1 MTDHI
6 APVRSLAAQRNRVWQ
21 PIDARVRGET
31 RKQYLQ
37 GSLALSYPLTNG
49 LAAEP
54 RSTALTVVQNLTSG
68 ETSSIPHPE
77 DWAARFL
84 QAVVEVVSSDR
95 PLSQLARW
103 TSSSVFD
110 EVLRRQRLVATS
122 RTRAATRSARV
133 QVATV
138 HICQVSPEV
147 AEVAARVKSGQRSRA
162 IAAKLEYNRD
172 RWQCTA
178 IVFG

>member
-1 MTDHI
+1 MTDRI
-6 APVRSLAAQRNRVWQ
+6 APVHSIATQRSRIWR
-21 PIDARVRGET
+21 PIDSRRRGET
-31 RKQYLQ
+31 HRQYSQ
-37 GSLALSYPLTNG
+37 GSLALTYPLTSG
-49 LAAEP
+49 LTAEP
-54 RSTALTVVQNLTSG
+54 RSSALTVVQDRPPAQTC
-68 ETSSIPHPE
+68 IPDPE
-77 DWAARFL
+77 VWAARFL

-110 EVLRRQRLVATS
+110 EVLRRQQLVAAH
-122 RTRAATRSARV
+122 RNRAATRSGRV

-138 HICQVSPEV
+138 HIFQASADT

-162 IAAKLEYNRD
+162 MAARLEYDRD

>member
-1 MTDHI
+1 MTDRI
-6 APVRSLAAQRNRVWQ
+6 APLRSLANQRNRGWR
-21 PIDARVRGET
+21 PIYPRGRAET
-31 RKQYLQ
+31 QQQYSQ
-37 GSLALSYPLTNG
+37 GSLALVYPLSSG

-54 RSTALTVVQNLTSG
+54 HSHALTVVQNRPPV
-68 ETSSIPHPE
+68 ETTVPDPE
-77 DWAARFL
+77 AWAARFL

-110 EVLRRQRLVATS
+110 EVLRRQQLVAAH
-122 RTRAATRSARV
+122 RNRAATRSGRV

-138 HICQVSPEV
+138 HIFQASADI

-162 IAAKLEYNRD
+162 MAARLEYDRD